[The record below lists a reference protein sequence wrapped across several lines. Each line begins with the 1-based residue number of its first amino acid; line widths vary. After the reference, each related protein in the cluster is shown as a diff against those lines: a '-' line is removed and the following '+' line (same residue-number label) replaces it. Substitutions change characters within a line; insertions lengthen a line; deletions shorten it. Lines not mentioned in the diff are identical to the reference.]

1 MNIIRGEADTE
12 GHPKIMLDAESG
24 WKPRLQDYR
33 QIQKANNATPV
44 TVDSSF
50 WRRPKD
56 LEKSAKTNA
65 RH

>member
-12 GHPKIMLDAESG
+12 GHPKVMLGSESG

-44 TVDSSF
+44 TVDSEAAECNENYVRQS
-50 WRRPKD
+50 
-56 LEKSAKTNA
+56 
-65 RH
+65 